1 MLNSFRKALDS
12 IFLKAIIFLIVAA
25 FVLWGLSDIFNN
37 KGDLN
42 VAQFKY
48 ASAITRNELI
58 NAIRHKKGFLSND
71 ANLDSKEFAKDV
83 LKDLAREKLIVYL
96 AEDLGIALNSKDLA
110 NIIQNFP
117 ELQNQDAKKNAKFD
131 KDKFQNM
138 LQRLGITQEQYIKQ
152 INKFATAEILHNVF
166 NHSHYLPL
174 SLTDAILA
182 FLAEERTVSILMID
196 KEKILPTIPN
206 PTDIELQD
214 FFASNL
220 ENFRMPE
227 MRDIKYLF
235 LDEEF
240 FLKNKLLNKSDG
252 IDVLKGLF
260 IDYEKLLE
268 EEVATGTSI
277 DDIANQIHAKVESI
291 SKANLNDISN
301 KKDVSEFATQIF
313 ELQAGELSY
322 PFYLDGQK
330 ILLAQIEHIY
340 TPHLP
345 KLDEIKKRVTR
356 EFIKTI
362 AHQQTQEILQKVAK
376 KDITAEDF
384 RSIGQKAHSQI
395 LSKLK
400 VSKYLPPAKHN
411 LPLDLFKM
419 LFMVPKNFTTS
430 VYMDNSYWYLGYI
443 DDIQTSKE
451 HQRNIDKENIMTI
464 SNQGYLTELLQYVWQ
479 LNKVVLNYH
488 DPIFQE

>member
-1 MLNSFRKALDS
+1 MLNSLRKSLDS

-25 FVLWGLSDIFNN
+25 FILWGLSDIFNN
-37 KGDLN
+37 KGDLDI
-42 VAQFKY
+42 AKFKY

-58 NAIRHKKGFLSND
+58 NAIRHKKGFSSND
-71 ANLDSKEFAKDV
+71 ANVDAKELAKDV
-83 LKDLAREKLIVYL
+83 LKDLAREKLIAYL
-96 AEDLGIALNSKDLA
+96 ADDLGIALDSKDLA
-110 NIIQNFP
+110 DIIKNFP
-117 ELQNQDAKKNAKFD
+117 ELQNQDTKKNAKFD

-138 LQRLGITQEQYIKQ
+138 LQRLGITQEQYIRQ

-174 SLTDAILA
+174 SLTDAIRA
-182 FLAEERTVSILMID
+182 FLAEERTVSVLMID
-196 KEKILPTIPN
+196 KEKIIPTIPN

-220 ENFRMPE
+220 ENFRLPE

-252 IDVLKGLF
+252 KDVLKGLL

-277 DDIANQIHAKVESI
+277 DDIANKIHAKVESI
-291 SKANLNDISN
+291 SKANLNDIIN
-301 KKDVSEFATQIF
+301 KKDISEFAAQIF
-313 ELQAGELSY
+313 ELPAGELSY

-330 ILLAQIEHIY
+330 ILLAQIEHIHK
-340 TPHLP
+340 PHLP

-362 AHQQTQEILQKVAK
+362 AHNQTQEILHKVAK

-384 RSIGQKAHSQI
+384 RSIGKKANSQI

-400 VSKYLPPAKHN
+400 ISKYLAPSSHN
-411 LPLDLFKM
+411 LPLELFSM

-430 VYMDNSYWYLGYI
+430 VYMDNNYWYLGYI
-443 DDIQTSKE
+443 DDIQTGQNQE
-451 HQRNIDKENIMTI
+451 HNIDRENIMTI
-464 SNQGYLTELLQYVWQ
+464 SNQGYLTELLQYIWQ
-479 LNKVVLNYH
+479 LNKVVLNYN